1 MQIKKAISFS
11 FMALNLLV
19 LVFLVNTFNNPD
31 FTNFTKKSRPL
42 ILPAKDESSNSV
54 RVSEVIDGDT
64 IRTDDGVTVRYI
76 GVDSPEI
83 GEQNECGALEARE
96 RNKQLVA
103 GRDVILEKDISD
115 KDKYGRLLR
124 DVYVEHGGKLIMV
137 NHELVVGGFAR
148 SYPVSPDVRYK
159 GLLLEAENK
168 AKEGG
173 LGLWGLCG
181 GI

>member
-1 MQIKKAISFS
+1 
-11 FMALNLLV
+11 MALNLLV

-31 FTNFTKKSRPL
+31 FTKKSRPL

-64 IRTDDGVTVRYI
+64 IRTDDGVIVRYI

-83 GEQNECGALEARE
+83 GEQNECGALDARE

-103 GRDVILEKDISD
+103 GRGVILEKDISD

-124 DVYVEHGGKLIMV
+124 YVYVEDGGKLIMV

-148 SYPVSPDVRYK
+148 SYPVSPDVKYK

-168 AKEGG
+168 AKEDG
-173 LGLWGLCG
+173 LGLWRLCG
-181 GI
+181 RI

>member
-1 MQIKKAISFS
+1 
-11 FMALNLLV
+11 
-19 LVFLVNTFNNPD
+19 
-31 FTNFTKKSRPL
+31 
-42 ILPAKDESSNSV
+42 
-54 RVSEVIDGDT
+54 VSEVIDGDT
-64 IRTDDGVTVRYI
+64 IRTDDGVIVRYI

-83 GEQNECGALEARE
+83 SRENECGALDARE
-96 RNKQLVA
+96 RNKQLVD
-103 GRDVILEKDISD
+103 GRDVVLEKDISD

-124 DVYVEHGGKLIMV
+124 YVYVENEGKLIMV

-148 SYPVSPDVRYK
+148 SYPVSPDVKYK